1 MILAVAQKIL
11 RNPLVSLIKSRSSGF
26 CLYGIGAHRVEAVIK
41 DDKKMFVVRTEP
53 KKNMRKVEFL
63 KGKSSET
70 RAFPIEHVG

>member
-1 MILAVAQKIL
+1 MILVVAEKIL
-11 RNPLVSLIKSRSSGF
+11 RNPLVSLIKSSGF
-26 CLYGIGAHRVEAVIK
+26 CLYGIGAHRVEAMIK